1 MDKELSQV
9 IKSKVAIKAIKHVID
24 RVERF
29 NKDYFPVKVK
39 SIGIGGSSLRVARP
53 KDIDIS
59 VKVQAV
65 KEIWYEF
72 KEFKEHLDNNFK
84 LFVDAM
90 HEIRK
95 EKGRT
100 TINDLIDATRDNL
113 IKSGFKEIW
122 IEKWLPWLRVE
133 DIRYGINIGI
143 PFVYFDIYKLIMRYL
158 KSGWQ
163 SRRLEISQVIIVDP
177 EGNVNSLPVS
187 VSFLTIWTADKGMII
202 PSKEEII
209 KLFKKE
215 YDRLIEKFERT
226 EEHWR
231 NREINNRFKNTKQ
244 WLKDLAMFEV
254 TKIRDE
260 IKDQGISSDTIT
272 KLSQG
277 LKRLRLIDLIY
288 DTIESIEI
296 FDLLE
301 IFRNKNPHKFLSE
314 VLHRKLKREGYW
326 KKDVENV
333 LKDFDM
339 SLIYDDLNEEIR
351 RFEIGDLR

>member
-24 RVERF
+24 RAERF
-29 NKDYFPVKVK
+29 NEDYHPVKVK
-39 SIGIGGSSLRVARP
+39 SIGIGGSSLRVTRP
-53 KDIDIS
+53 RDIDIS
-59 VKVQAV
+59 VEVQAV

-72 KEFKEHLDNNFK
+72 EEFKKHLDNNFEV
-84 LFVDAM
+84 FIDATYK
-90 HEIRK
+90 IRK
-95 EKGRT
+95 EKGRS
-100 TINDLIDATRDNL
+100 TINDLIDVTRGYL

-133 DIRYGINIGI
+133 DIRCGINRGTH
-143 PFVYFDIYKLIMRYL
+143 FVYFDICKLLTRYL
-158 KSGWQ
+158 KSGW
-163 SRRLEISQVIIVDP
+163 RGRKLDIARV
-177 EGNVNSLPVS
+177 EGDVSNFPVS
-187 VSFLTIWTADKGMII
+187 VSFLTIWTADKGLII
-202 PSKEEII
+202 PSEENII
-209 KLFKKE
+209 RLFKKE
-215 YDRLIEKFERT
+215 YNKLIEKFERT

-231 NREINNRFKNTKQ
+231 NREANNRFKNTKQ
-244 WLKDLAMFEV
+244 RLKDLAMFEI

-314 VLHRKLKREGYW
+314 ILHRKLKREGYW

-333 LKDFDM
+333 LKDFDI
-339 SLIYDDLNEEIR
+339 SLIYNDLNKETR